1 MRFSHP
7 PKLHFHPAIPD
18 VQTSAQLTPRQNKN
32 VVSVKGGCLEGLD
45 WNKAIHIWTK
55 SAMIP
60 IPEGAES
67 YSGESEQTT
76 GYSDSQETLDQP
88 GMLAGSGGDP
98 AGEGAGGTGTHEGLC
113 ELSGPGMI
121 WTGNAAGC

>member
-1 MRFSHP
+1 MDASCQCG
-7 PKLHFHPAIPD
+7 AI
-18 VQTSAQLTPRQNKN
+18 TFKTPLEKPLANKN

-67 YSGESEQTT
+67 YSEESEQTA

-88 GMLAGSGGDP
+88 GMLTGSGGDP
-98 AGEGAGGTGTHEGLC
+98 DQERGKGQVEGLC
-113 ELSGPGMI
+113 ELSGPGTV